1 MTEHGSPRMARV
13 LAVDDS
19 AEILSVVRRG
29 LQRHGYEVVGC
40 GDGRTALEAFRHDP
54 PDLVILDLRL
64 PDIDGLDL
72 CMRFQEIERVPVIM
86 LTARDAVADR
96 VQGLRAGADDYVVK
110 PFELDELVARGE
122 AVLRRRPPGTRE
134 LTYDDLRIDLDRRRV
149 HRGTREVPLTRT
161 EFDILEV
168 LARRADRVV
177 SRDGLASAVWP
188 DGGITDDSVLD
199 SHVTNLRRKLES
211 GGEGRIVQTVRG
223 IGFTLR

>member
-1 MTEHGSPRMARV
+1 MSERGVARQTRLLV
-13 LAVDDS
+13 VDDS
-19 AEILSVVRRG
+19 VEILSLLRRG

-40 GDGRTALEAFRHDP
+40 GDGRTALEAFRHDT

-64 PDIDGLDL
+64 PDIDGMDL
-72 CMRFQEIERVPVIM
+72 CARFQEIERVPVIM

-96 VQGLRAGADDYVVK
+96 VQGLRVGADDYVVK
-110 PFELDELVARGE
+110 PFDLDELAARVE

-134 LTYDDLRIDLDRRRV
+134 LSHDDLRIDLDRRSV
-149 HRGTREVPLTRT
+149 HRGAREVALTRT

-168 LARRADRVV
+168 LTRRADRVV

-188 DGGITDDSVLD
+188 DLGIADDSALD

-211 GGEGRIVQTVRG
+211 GGERRIVQTVRG